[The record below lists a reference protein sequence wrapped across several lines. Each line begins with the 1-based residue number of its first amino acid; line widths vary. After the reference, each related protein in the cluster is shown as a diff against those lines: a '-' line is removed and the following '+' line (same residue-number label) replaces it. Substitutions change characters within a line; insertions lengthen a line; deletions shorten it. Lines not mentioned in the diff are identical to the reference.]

1 MDPLATVANL
11 FYVAAYF
18 VHGVVWLRVFALSG
32 ACCLAVYFYTLPQPL
47 MNVVYWNLFYVALNG
62 VWIGRLLIG
71 RREGARRGP
80 NTSEMG
86 KRSSAER
93 RSGRGLTALLAARSR

>member
-1 MDPLATVANL
+1 MDPLVSFANL

-18 VHGVVWLRVFALSG
+18 VRSVVWLRVFALSG

-62 VWIGRLLIG
+62 VWLGRLLIG
-71 RREGARRGP
+71 QREGAQP
-80 NTSEMG
+80 SPDNPEMDE
-86 KRSSAER
+86 RSSAER
-93 RSGRGLTALLAARSR
+93 RSSWGLTALLAARSR